1 MFFITFFLPQNFDT
15 FLFCLLLV
23 VNGYV
28 NKAVN
33 YDGEMFVIEEI
44 QLYEEPV
51 PINTLRLSQSKVTQ
65 YGKPWQQ
72 AVAFLFSFIGVLL

>member
-1 MFFITFFLPQNFDT
+1 MP
-15 FLFCLLLV
+15 LV
-23 VNGYV
+23 ENGYV

-51 PINTLRLSQSKVTQ
+51 QISTLRLSASKVTQ
-65 YGKPWQQ
+65 NSVKV
-72 AVAFLFSFIGVLL
+72 VAMWSVIVVR